1 MKTVDLSVELLGS
14 MLFPGLDVRI
24 SGVEVVERAWG
35 GAEVVLRL
43 HLEGAGAPKAEV
55 PVRAIIHTR
64 RIEGDPHDWR
74 RVELEAA

>member
-1 MKTVDLSVELLGS
+1 MRTVDLSVELLGM

-24 SGVEVVERAWG
+24 SGVEVVERAWRG
-35 GAEVVLRL
+35 QEVVLRL
-43 HLEGAGAPKAEV
+43 HLEGDGAPAAEA

-64 RIEGDPHDWR
+64 RVDGDPHDWR